1 MELVSYWI
9 STFIITSFLQLKL
22 EAFIEMVVCTLVR
35 RWYGRKRPMS
45 IKYDNF
51 DFRRRWSDLLMVE
64 YTWIKINIK
73 LIYLVSLYIS
83 FKSDTDKGFQF
94 GFYLCHPIFL
104 VILFACL
111 TSSIAC
117 IKIKHLFMVYLYLKC
132 IK

>member
-64 YTWIKINIK
+64 YT
-73 LIYLVSLYIS
+73 
-83 FKSDTDKGFQF
+83 
-94 GFYLCHPIFL
+94 
-104 VILFACL
+104 
-111 TSSIAC
+111 
-117 IKIKHLFMVYLYLKC
+117 
-132 IK
+132 